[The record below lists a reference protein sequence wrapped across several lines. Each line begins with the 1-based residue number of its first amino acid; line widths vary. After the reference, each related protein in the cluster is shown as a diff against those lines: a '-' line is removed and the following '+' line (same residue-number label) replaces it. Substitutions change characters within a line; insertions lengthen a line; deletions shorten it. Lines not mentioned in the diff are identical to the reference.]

1 MSSEKKKDDRS
12 TNWATVVYPES
23 APDNWMQTLRDMLIP
38 CFVSP
43 LHDQDYDA
51 NGEAK
56 KPHYHVQFCFDS
68 NSKRS
73 RDQIK
78 EITDSIG
85 GVGQEKL
92 SSRSGY
98 CRYLIHRDN
107 PDKAQYNYN
116 DIVCIGNVDLERTFG
131 QQYNKHECL
140 KEMMQF
146 INEAN
151 ISILADLADYAAEH
165 RPDDWFKIITDSSA
179 YFLDKYIKSRSF
191 KRQREYLES
200 RHDEIN
206 QNKDP
211 EL

>member
-1 MSSEKKKDDRS
+1 MKKENKKDDRS
-12 TNWATVVYPES
+12 TNWATVVYPDS
-23 APDNWMQTLRDMLIP
+23 APDNWLQILRDMLIP

-43 LHDQDYDA
+43 LHDQDYNAD
-51 NGEAK
+51 GEPK

-78 EITDSIG
+78 ELTDQIG
-85 GVGQEKL
+85 GVGQEKV

-116 DIVCIGNVDLERTFG
+116 DIICIGNVDLDRTFG
-131 QQYNKHECL
+131 NQYNKHECL

-146 INEAN
+146 INEYN
-151 ISILADLADYAAEH
+151 VTMLSDLADYAAEH
-165 RPDDWFKIITDSSA
+165 RSDDWFKIITDSSA
-179 YFLDKYIKSRSF
+179 YFLDKYIKSRSH
-191 KRQREYLES
+191 KIERQYLD
-200 RHDEIN
+200 RRNAEIN
-206 QNKDP
+206 
-211 EL
+211 EA

>member
-1 MSSEKKKDDRS
+1 MGKQKVKDERS

-23 APDNWMQTLRDMLIP
+23 APENWMQILREMMVP

-43 LHDQDYDA
+43 LHDKDVNAD
-51 NGEAK
+51 GEPK

-78 EITDSIG
+78 ELTDLIG

-92 SSRSGY
+92 ASRSGY

-107 PDKAQYNYN
+107 PDKAQYSYN
-116 DIVCIGNVDLERTFG
+116 DIVSIGNVDLERTFG
-131 QQYNKHECL
+131 SQYNKHECL
-140 KEMMQF
+140 KEMMVF
-146 INEAN
+146 INENN
-151 ISILADLADYAAEH
+151 IRILSDLADYAAEH

-179 YFLDKYIKSRSF
+179 YFLDKYIKSRSH
-191 KRQREYLES
+191 KIDQEYLRRRE
-200 RHDEIN
+200 R
-206 QNKDP
+206 
-211 EL
+211 ELNG